1 LTGDVTARTLIH
13 HDEYE
18 LPVLSDIETTV
29 SGHVP
34 GIHANGPALW
44 IGEDEV
50 ASLVSLSE
58 VIAAIR
64 GAYRRAAAGE
74 IVAMPKTYASWNG
87 GTVHAIGAVA
97 TSTGLAV
104 SKTWAHTRGGATPL
118 LAAWD
123 TATGRLHAVIQA
135 FALGQLRTS
144 AISGAATSIL
154 AAERCARLGVIGS
167 GKQAEGQVAAV
178 AAVRDVGSIAVYS
191 PTAQHRVAFAERIVE
206 RSGIETLPVDSVAEA
221 VDQADVVVTVT
232 RATEPF
238 IGSSMLANRVHINA
252 VGGITPERAE
262 LEPAVVA
269 RARRIVADDVAAARQ
284 LAPRE
289 LSAANAP
296 HVVSL
301 GAALLANDRL
311 DGRGITI
318 FKALGSGISD
328 LAVAELVI
336 ERAGAANVGRALPV
350 SAKSQPKMWSA

>member
-1 LTGDVTARTLIH
+1 M
-13 HDEYE
+13 
-18 LPVLSDIETTV
+18 LSDIEATV

-34 GIHANGPALW
+34 AIPAGGPARW
-44 IGEDEV
+44 IGEDDV
-50 ASLVSLSE
+50 VSLVSLRE
-58 VIAAIR
+58 VIAAVR
-64 GAYRRAAAGE
+64 GAYQRAAAGE

-87 GTVHAIGAVA
+87 GTLHAIGAVA

-104 SKTWAHTRGGATPL
+104 SKTWAHTGGGATPL

-154 AAERCARLGVIGS
+154 AAERCERLAVIGS
-167 GKQAEGQVAAV
+167 GKQAEGQIAAV

-191 PTAQHRVAFAERIVE
+191 PTAEHRVAFAARIAE
-206 RSGIETLPVDSVAEA
+206 RSGIETRPAGSVAEA

-252 VGGITPERAE
+252 VGAITPERAE

-301 GAALLANDRL
+301 GAALIADDRL
-311 DGRGITI
+311 DGHGVTI

-336 ERAGAANVGRALPV
+336 ERASAANVGRALSV